1 MGQLVIPGFRL
12 RPADP
17 SRETGGATSTWV
29 GTRESDGAR
38 VLVVR
43 DPVGCARD
51 YARYLELVIDGMVP
65 VADAFDLDMGVAV
78 VYADPPRHRL
88 AEVVDELGDLP
99 RGQVLG
105 ILRRVCAVVGAMTS
119 AGLPAPQLTVEHIGV
134 GPDGSIWLCESAI
147 GSAPDGAT
155 GRDLASAAAVSA
167 READVPTLDARGE
180 LESSAIAGLLSLA
193 ADLLPP
199 DALATL
205 GLDDVGAEWS
215 GLGALIATLDQAHRA
230 GASLTLDDVDAGLRS
245 IGSPDPLAVPDGWD
259 RPGMDE
265 LVRMMRARAGELDD
279 APARR
284 GGRLRLSRARFAA
297 PTGSP
302 VPRGRGQTAR
312 SAAGHVAPDVAGSA
326 SAEAARLRDAVRVVL
341 PTADQA
347 APGPSAPGS
356 VGSASA
362 EAARLR
368 DAVRVVLPT
377 ADQAAPGPSAPG
389 WVGSASSEA
398 ARSRDAVRVVL
409 PPADQAAAGPAPES
423 LAGIGVDRSAG
434 IPLPVEA
441 GPARRSLTDGCAS
454 AGHAASSTVPGQR
467 REPASTSGRGLPSRR
482 SGRRPVGMIR
492 RSRGGV
498 RPPRSIAV
506 GGVGR
511 ARSPLAGVAP
521 AWEWLAQAPVRYLPV
536 MGLALVLSALVFV
549 RLAGGSKPMASGPAT
564 QPPAATTTA
573 TSRTLPISAK
583 PVPSSGGPSAA
594 GTPSKSR
601 SSPTSSATAPTLADP
616 LADLS
621 GPLTY
626 SVVVAQALADLRA
639 EAWATLD
646 LGIVRELNAPE
657 SEAFKADS
665 AAVSKAAERGLRYT
679 GLEFVVRKATA
690 RPAPGPDAE
699 RIVLDAE
706 VDSSPFTISA
716 PDGRTTTTPG
726 RDAALVHL
734 ELLWSGERW
743 QVATTE

>member
-105 ILRRVCAVVGAMTS
+105 ILRHVCAVVGAMTS
-119 AGLPAPQLTVEHIGV
+119 AGLPAPQLTLEHIGV

-167 READVPTLDARGE
+167 READVPTRDARGE

-199 DALATL
+199 DALAAL

-245 IGSPDPLAVPDGWD
+245 IGSPEPLAVPDGWD

-341 PTADQA
+341 PPAGQA

-368 DAVRVVLPT
+368 DAVRVVLP
-377 ADQAAPGPSAPG
+377 
-389 WVGSASSEA
+389 
-398 ARSRDAVRVVL
+398 
-409 PPADQAAAGPAPES
+409 PAGQAAAGPAPES
-423 LAGIGVDRSAG
+423 RAGIGVDRSAG

-498 RPPRSIAV
+498 RPRRSIAV

-549 RLAGGSKPMASGPAT
+549 RLAGGPKPMASGPAT
-564 QPPAATTTA
+564 QPPAGTTTA

-583 PVPSSGGPSAA
+583 PVPSSAGPSAATPLPTSRSAAVPTATTPSTTATAPSPGARPSAA
-594 GTPSKSR
+594 GTPSKSQ

-616 LADLS
+616 LADLT
-621 GPLTY
+621 GPLTNP
-626 SVVVAQALADLRA
+626 VVVAQALADLRA

-679 GLEFVVRKATA
+679 GLEFVVLKATA

-706 VDSSPFTISA
+706 VDSSAFTIRG

-743 QVATTE
+743 QVATTA

>member
-167 READVPTLDARGE
+167 READVPTRDARGE

-199 DALATL
+199 DALAAL

-245 IGSPDPLAVPDGWD
+245 IGSPEPLAVPDGWD
-259 RPGMDE
+259 RPGMDA

-341 PTADQA
+341 P
-347 APGPSAPGS
+347 
-356 VGSASA
+356 
-362 EAARLR
+362 
-368 DAVRVVLPT
+368 PT
-377 ADQAAPGPSAPG
+377 
-389 WVGSASSEA
+389 
-398 ARSRDAVRVVL
+398 
-409 PPADQAAAGPAPES
+409 DQAAAGPALES
-423 LAGIGVDRSAG
+423 MAGIGVDRSAG

-454 AGHAASSTVPGQR
+454 AGHVASSTVPGQR

-498 RPPRSIAV
+498 RPRRSIAV

-549 RLAGGSKPMASGPAT
+549 RLAGGPKPMASGPAT

-583 PVPSSGGPSAA
+583 PVPSSAGPSAATPLPTSRSAAVPTATTPSTTATTPSPGARPSAA
-594 GTPSKSR
+594 GTPSKSQ

-616 LADLS
+616 LADLT
-621 GPLTY
+621 GPLTNP
-626 SVVVAQALADLRA
+626 VVVAQALADLRA

-657 SEAFKADS
+657 SDAFKADS

-679 GLEFVVRKATA
+679 GLEFVVLKATA

-706 VDSSPFTISA
+706 VDSSPFTIRG

-734 ELLWSGERW
+734 ELLWSGKRW
-743 QVATTE
+743 QVATTA

>member
-167 READVPTLDARGE
+167 READVPTRDARGE

-199 DALATL
+199 DALAAL

-245 IGSPDPLAVPDGWD
+245 IGSPEPLAVPDGWD

-341 PTADQA
+341 P
-347 APGPSAPGS
+347 
-356 VGSASA
+356 
-362 EAARLR
+362 
-368 DAVRVVLPT
+368 PT
-377 ADQAAPGPSAPG
+377 
-389 WVGSASSEA
+389 
-398 ARSRDAVRVVL
+398 
-409 PPADQAAAGPAPES
+409 DQAAAGPALES
-423 LAGIGVDRSAG
+423 MAGIGVDRSAG

-454 AGHAASSTVPGQR
+454 AGHVASSTVPGQR

-498 RPPRSIAV
+498 RPRRSIAV

-549 RLAGGSKPMASGPAT
+549 RLAGGPKPMASGPAT

-583 PVPSSGGPSAA
+583 PVPSSAGPSAATTLPTSRSAAVPTATTPSTTATTPSPGARPSAA
-594 GTPSKSR
+594 GTPSKSQ

-616 LADLS
+616 LADLT
-621 GPLTY
+621 GPLTNP
-626 SVVVAQALADLRA
+626 VVVAQALADLRA

-657 SEAFKADS
+657 SDAFKADS

-679 GLEFVVRKATA
+679 GLEFVVLKATA

-706 VDSSPFTISA
+706 VDSSPFTIRG

-734 ELLWSGERW
+734 ELLWSGKRW
-743 QVATTE
+743 QVATTA

>member
-245 IGSPDPLAVPDGWD
+245 IGSPEPLAVPDGWD

-341 PTADQA
+341 P
-347 APGPSAPGS
+347 
-356 VGSASA
+356 
-362 EAARLR
+362 
-368 DAVRVVLPT
+368 
-377 ADQAAPGPSAPG
+377 
-389 WVGSASSEA
+389 
-398 ARSRDAVRVVL
+398 
-409 PPADQAAAGPAPES
+409 PAGQAAAGPAPES
-423 LAGIGVDRSAG
+423 RAGIGVDRSAG

-549 RLAGGSKPMASGPAT
+549 RLAGGPKPMASGPAT
-564 QPPAATTTA
+564 QPPAGTTTA

-616 LADLS
+616 LADLT
-621 GPLTY
+621 GPLTNP
-626 SVVVAQALADLRA
+626 VVVAQALADLRA